1 MLIIVGAIV
10 SYIVG
15 SIPSGLIIAYLVKR
29 IDIRKFGSGNIGA
42 TNVVRVVGKKWGVL
56 TFFLDFIK
64 GFLPVFM
71 ASIIVSHC
79 SYLFYISIAT
89 LSVVGHNWSVF
100 LKFKGGKGV
109 STSIGAVLGLCLVY
123 PKLMFP
129 LISAVLV
136 WAGIFMLFRIVSL
149 ASLLGAFAF
158 LSGSLIFLD
167 FPFKM
172 LSIVLFGFIV
182 MRHKKNISNLLQNK
196 ELPF

>member
-1 MLIIVGAIV
+1 MLIIVWTIV

-15 SIPSGLIIAYLVKR
+15 SIPFGLIVAYLVKR

-42 TNVVRVVGKKWGVL
+42 TNVVRVVGKKWGIL

-64 GFLPVFM
+64 GFFPVFI
-71 ASIIVSHC
+71 ANIIVPHY
-79 SYLFYISIAT
+79 SYLFYIFIAT

-100 LKFKGGKGV
+100 LRFKGGKGV

-123 PKLMFP
+123 PKLIFP

-136 WAGIFMLFRIVSL
+136 WIGIFMLFRIVSL
-149 ASLLGAFAF
+149 ASLLGAFVF
-158 LSGSLIFLD
+158 LIISLIFLES
-167 FPFKM
+167 PFTM
-172 LSIVLFGFIV
+172 LSVVLFVFIV
-182 MRHKKNISNLLQNK
+182 IRHKKNISNLLQNK